1 VTKTRC
7 SDRQVDSYGMP
18 QAATGAHRADE
29 VHRLVS
35 LCANGRRKGTGG
47 AQQNEVP

>member
-1 VTKTRC
+1 VTKSRC

-29 VHRLVS
+29 VRRLVS

-47 AQQNEVP
+47 AQQSEVP